1 MLINAKPVKIFEKN
15 FKVYASWE
23 IILLL
28 QQCCYAL
35 QTFVGMK
42 TITMLA
48 LP

>member
-1 MLINAKPVKIFEKN
+1 MLINAKPVKNFEKK

-42 TITMLA
+42 TNTMLA